1 MIEIFSIFDH
11 VSSVGYKE
19 AIVIDITQNE
29 NKMQAWIQKIADNEV
44 REMPELRTEMN
55 EKLEK
60 IIREVNKNKKCNQ
73 FGRENITNKI
83 HHE

>member
-1 MIEIFSIFDH
+1 
-11 VSSVGYKE
+11 
-19 AIVIDITQNE
+19 
-29 NKMQAWIQKIADNEV
+29 MQAWIRNIADNEV

-60 IIREVNKNKKCNQ
+60 IIREVNMNKKCNQ
-73 FGRENITNKI
+73 FGIENIRNKI